1 MDFKLSESHLEIR
14 RAAREFAEKEIAP
27 FADKWDEEHHWP
39 RDVVLKMG
47 EMGFFGCII
56 PEEYGGT
63 NDGWLALAL
72 VSEEIAR
79 ASSSLRVSINMQ
91 AAGPAYGLLLYGTD
105 EQKRRYIPGL
115 VSGELIGCFA
125 ITEPDA
131 ASDIMAMK
139 CTATA
144 EGDHYVFNGEK
155 SWISNAQYAD
165 LSLVYAMTDK
175 SKGSKGMSSFMV
187 ELKNNPGITATALD
201 KMGTRSSPTGMISFM
216 DAKVPGTALLGKEGD
231 GVKQV
236 FSCLNRTRLNA
247 AAGGLGVAQASLDLA
262 TQYCNERKAFG
273 QEIGRFQM
281 NQEMIASMAVEI
293 EAARLLVYKA
303 AWQKDQGMLGNTLE
317 TSMAKYYAGE
327 VAVRAAH
334 CCMKILGSY
343 GYSTDYSAARYYRDA
358 VLYQI
363 VEGTANIQKTIIAN
377 DQLGYRKA
385 NK

>member
-1 MDFKLSESHLEIR
+1 MDFKLSESQLEIQ

-72 VSEEIAR
+72 VSEQIAR
-79 ASSSLRVSINMQ
+79 ASSSLRVAINMQ

-105 EQKRRYIPGL
+105 EQKQKYIPGL
-115 VSGELIGCFA
+115 VTGELIGCFA

-131 ASDIMAMK
+131 ASDIMGMK
-139 CTATA
+139 CTAVA
-144 EGDHYVFNGEK
+144 DGDHYVFNGEK
-155 SWISNAQYAD
+155 TWISNAQYAD
-165 LSLVYAMTDK
+165 LALVYAMTDK

-187 ELKNNPGITATALD
+187 ELKNNPGITTTALD
-201 KMGTRSSPTGMISFM
+201 KLGTRSSPTGMISFM
-216 DAKVPGTALLGKEGD
+216 DAKIPGTALLGREGD

-236 FSCLNRTRLNA
+236 FSCLNRTRINA

-273 QEIGRFQM
+273 QEIGKFQM
-281 NQEMIASMAVEI
+281 NQEMIANMAVEI

-317 TSMAKYYAGE
+317 TSMAKYFAGE
-327 VAVRAAH
+327 VAVRSAH

-363 VEGTANIQKTIIAN
+363 VEGTANIQKMIIAN

>member
-1 MDFKLSESHLEIR
+1 MDFKLSEKHLEIQ
-14 RAAREFAEKEIAP
+14 RAAREFAQKEIAP

-47 EMGFFGCII
+47 EMGFFGVII

-63 NDGWLALAL
+63 NEGWLALAL
-72 VSEEIAR
+72 ISEEIAR
-79 ASSSLRVSINMQ
+79 ASSSLRVAINMQ
-91 AAGPAYGLLLYGTD
+91 AAGPAYGLLLYGTE
-105 EQKRRYIPGL
+105 EQKRKYIPGL

-139 CTATA
+139 TTAA
-144 EGDHYVFNGEK
+144 ADGDFYVFNGEK
-155 SWISNAQYAD
+155 TWISNAQHAD
-165 LSLVYAMTDK
+165 LALVYAFTDR
-175 SKGSKGMSSFMV
+175 SQGSKGMSSFMV
-187 ELKNNPGITATALD
+187 ELKNCPGITTTALD

-216 DAKVPGTALLGKEGD
+216 DARVPRTALMGKEGM
-231 GVKQV
+231 GV
-236 FSCLNRTRLNA
+236 NA
-247 AAGGLGVAQASLDLA
+247 AAGALGLSQACLDLA

-273 QEIGRFQM
+273 QEIGQFQM
-281 NQEMIASMAVEI
+281 NQEMIANMVVEI
-293 EAARLLVYKA
+293 EAARLLVYRA
-303 AWQKDQGMLGNTLE
+303 AWQKDQGDLGNTLE

-327 VAVRAAH
+327 MAVRAAH
-334 CCMKILGSY
+334 SCMKILGSY

-363 VEGTANIQKTIIAN
+363 VEGTANIQKTILAN

>member
-1 MDFKLSESHLEIR
+1 MDFKLSESHLEIQ

-39 RDVVLKMG
+39 RDVVMKMG

-72 VSEEIAR
+72 ISEQIAR

-105 EQKRRYIPGL
+105 EHKRRYIPGL
-115 VSGELIGCFA
+115 VTGELIGCFA

-139 CTATA
+139 CTAVRQ
-144 EGDHYVFNGEK
+144 GDHYVFNGEK
-155 SWISNAQYAD
+155 TWISNAQHAD
-165 LSLVYAMTDK
+165 VSLVYAMTDK
-175 SKGSKGMSSFMV
+175 SKGSRGMSSFIV
-187 ELKNNPGITATALD
+187 ELKNNPGITTTALD
-201 KMGTRSSPTGMISFM
+201 KLGTRSSPTGMISFM
-216 DAKVPGTALLGKEGD
+216 DAKVPATALLGQEGD

-236 FSCLNRTRLNA
+236 FACLNRTRMNA
-247 AAGGLGVAQASLDLA
+247 AAGALGLAQACLDLA
-262 TQYCNERKAFG
+262 TQYSNERKAFG

-281 NQEMIASMAVEI
+281 NQEMIANMVVEI
-293 EAARLLVYKA
+293 DAARLLVYRA
-303 AWQKDQGMLGNTLE
+303 AWQKDQGDLGNTLE
-317 TSMAKYYAGE
+317 TSMAKYFAGE

-334 CCMKILGSY
+334 SCMKILGSY

-358 VLYQI
+358 ILYQI
-363 VEGTANIQKTIIAN
+363 VEGTANIQKTILAN

>member
-1 MDFKLSESHLEIR
+1 MDFKLSEKHLEIQ
-14 RAAREFAEKEIAP
+14 RAAREFAQKEIAP
-27 FADKWDEEHHWP
+27 YADKWDEEHYYP
-39 RDVVLKMG
+39 RDVVRKMG
-47 EMGFFGCII
+47 EMGFFGAII

-72 VSEEIAR
+72 ISEEIAR
-79 ASSSLRVSINMQ
+79 ASSSLRVAINMQ
-91 AAGPAYGLLLYGTD
+91 ASGPAYGILLYGTE
-105 EQKRRYIPGL
+105 EQKQKYIPGL
-115 VSGELIGCFA
+115 VSGEILGCFA

-131 ASDIMAMK
+131 ASDVMAMK
-139 CTATA
+139 TTAVK
-144 EGDHYVFNGEK
+144 EGDYYILNGEK
-155 SWISNAQYAD
+155 TWISNAHVAD
-165 LSLVYAMTDK
+165 IALVYAYTDK
-175 SKGSKGMSSFMV
+175 SKGSKGMSTFVV
-187 ELKNNPGITATALD
+187 ELKNNPGITTTPLD

-216 DAKVPGTALLGKEGD
+216 DAKIPKSALLGEEGM

-236 FSCLNRTRLNA
+236 FACLDRTRLNA
-247 AAGGLGVAQASLDLA
+247 AAGALGLAQACLDLA

-273 QEIGRFQM
+273 QEIGKFQM
-281 NQEMIASMAVEI
+281 NQEMIANMVVEI
-293 EAARLLVYKA
+293 DAARLLVYRA
-303 AWQKDQGMLGNTLE
+303 AWQKDQGNLGNTLE

-334 CCMKILGSY
+334 SCMKILGSY

-363 VEGTANIQKTIIAN
+363 VEGTANIQKMIIAN

>member
-1 MDFKLSESHLEIR
+1 MDFKLNESQLEIQ

-39 RDVVLKMG
+39 RDVILKMG

-72 VSEEIAR
+72 VSEQVAR
-79 ASSSLRVSINMQ
+79 ASSSLRVAINMQ

-105 EQKRRYIPGL
+105 EQKQKYIPGL
-115 VSGELIGCFA
+115 VTGELIGCFA

-139 CTATA
+139 CTAA
-144 EGDHYVFNGEK
+144 VDGDHYVFNGEK
-155 SWISNAQYAD
+155 TWISNAQFAD
-165 LSLVYAMTDK
+165 LALVYAMTDK
-175 SKGSKGMSSFMV
+175 TKGSKGMSAFIV
-187 ELKNNPGITATALD
+187 ELKNNPGITTTALD

-216 DAKVPGTALLGKEGD
+216 DARVPKTALLGKEGD

-236 FSCLNRTRLNA
+236 FSCLNRTRINA
-247 AAGGLGVAQASLDLA
+247 AAGGLGLAQACLDLA

-273 QEIGRFQM
+273 QEIGKFQM
-281 NQEMIASMAVEI
+281 NQEMIANMAVEI
-293 EAARLLVYKA
+293 EAVRLLVYRA

-317 TSMAKYYAGE
+317 TSMAKYFAGE
-327 VAVRAAH
+327 VAVRAALG
-334 CCMKILGSY
+334 CMKILGSY

-363 VEGTANIQKTIIAN
+363 VEGTSNIQKTIIAN

>member
-1 MDFKLSESHLEIR
+1 MDFKLSESHLEIQ

-39 RDVVLKMG
+39 RDVVMKMG

-63 NDGWLALAL
+63 NDGWLALVL
-72 VSEEIAR
+72 ISEQIAR
-79 ASSSLRVSINMQ
+79 ASSSMRVAINMQ

-105 EQKRRYIPGL
+105 AHKRKYIPGL
-115 VSGELIGCFA
+115 VTGELIGCFA

-139 CTATA
+139 CTAVRQ
-144 EGDHYVFNGEK
+144 GDNYVFNGEK
-155 SWISNAQYAD
+155 TWISNAQHAD
-165 LSLVYAMTDK
+165 VGLVYAMTDK
-175 SKGSKGMSSFMV
+175 SKGSRGMSSFIV
-187 ELKNNPGITATALD
+187 ELKNNPGITTTALD
-201 KMGTRSSPTGMISFM
+201 KLGTRSSPTGMISFM
-216 DAKVPGTALLGKEGD
+216 DAKVPATALLGQEGD

-236 FSCLNRTRLNA
+236 FACLNRTRMNA
-247 AAGGLGVAQASLDLA
+247 AAGALGLSQACLDLA
-262 TQYCNERKAFG
+262 TQYSNERKAFG

-281 NQEMIASMAVEI
+281 NQEMIANMVVEI
-293 EAARLLVYKA
+293 DAARLLVYRA
-303 AWQKDQGMLGNTLE
+303 AWQKDQGDLGNTLE
-317 TSMAKYYAGE
+317 TSMAKYFAGE
-327 VAVRAAH
+327 VAFRAAH
-334 CCMKILGSY
+334 SCMKILGSY

-358 VLYQI
+358 ILYQI
-363 VEGTANIQKTIIAN
+363 VEGTSNIQKTILAN

>member
-216 DAKVPGTALLGKEGD
+216 DAKVPRTALLGKEGD

>member
-1 MDFKLSESHLEIR
+1 MDFKLSEKHIEIQ
-14 RAAREFAEKEIAP
+14 RAAREFARKEIAP

-47 EMGFFGCII
+47 EMGFFGVII

-63 NDGWLALAL
+63 NEGWLALVL
-72 VSEEIAR
+72 ISEEIAR
-79 ASSSLRVSINMQ
+79 ASSSLRVAINMQ
-91 AAGPAYGLLLYGTD
+91 AAGPAYGLLLYGTE
-105 EQKRRYIPGL
+105 EQKRKYLPGL

-139 CTATA
+139 TTAA
-144 EGDHYVFNGEK
+144 ADGDFYVFNGEK
-155 SWISNAQYAD
+155 TWISNAQHAD
-165 LSLVYAMTDK
+165 LALVYAFTDR
-175 SKGSKGMSSFMV
+175 SQGSKGMSSFMV
-187 ELKNNPGITATALD
+187 ELKNCPGITTTALD

-216 DAKVPGTALLGKEGD
+216 DARVPRTALMGKEGM
-231 GVKQV
+231 GVRQV

-247 AAGGLGVAQASLDLA
+247 AAGALGLSQACLDLA

-273 QEIGRFQM
+273 QEIGQFQM
-281 NQEMIASMAVEI
+281 NQEMIANMVVEI
-293 EAARLLVYKA
+293 EASRLLVYRA
-303 AWQKDQGMLGNTLE
+303 AWQKDQGDLGNTLE

-334 CCMKILGSY
+334 SCMKILGSY

-363 VEGTANIQKTIIAN
+363 VEGTANIQKTILAN

-385 NK
+385 NR

>member
-14 RAAREFAEKEIAP
+14 RAAREFADKEIAP

-216 DAKVPGTALLGKEGD
+216 DAKVPRTALLSFPASTGPG
-231 GVKQV
+231 
-236 FSCLNRTRLNA
+236 STRP
-247 AAGGLGVAQASLDLA
+247 
-262 TQYCNERKAFG
+262 
-273 QEIGRFQM
+273 
-281 NQEMIASMAVEI
+281 
-293 EAARLLVYKA
+293 
-303 AWQKDQGMLGNTLE
+303 
-317 TSMAKYYAGE
+317 
-327 VAVRAAH
+327 RAAS
-334 CCMKILGSY
+334 GWPRPAWTSPR
-343 GYSTDYSAARYYRDA
+343 STATSARPSARR
-358 VLYQI
+358 
-363 VEGTANIQKTIIAN
+363 
-377 DQLGYRKA
+377 
-385 NK
+385 